1 MAAGVVAHAAAE
13 GVGDLGEVGN
23 EGLGGEL
30 GEGGVILKEIVGVGD
45 VGLVVLTVMDFHRFD
60 VDVRREGVVGVR
72 EGWEG
77 V

>member
-1 MAAGVVAHAAAE
+1 MRAS
-13 GVGDLGEVGN
+13 
-23 EGLGGEL
+23 GGEL

-45 VGLVVLTVMDFHRFD
+45 VGLVVLTVMAFDRFD